1 MLPFLR
7 LGSFAL
13 ATPSPSSHLTPSS
26 GASGDPDSS
35 DAGGPVAT
43 AQALWRLGVTA
54 GRCAGTWAE
63 YRRLGLGGKRDA
75 DGGGTTDGGLVRGT
89 AEHRR
94 ARAEFDGWAARRLL
108 GLCREHGGLYQKF
121 GQFVGTINRALPK
134 VYADTLRSLQ
144 DDAEARPIAAVRRSL
159 RRSLGRPLEE
169 VFSSFDAEPVAAA
182 SLAQVHRATLRSTG
196 EVVAVKVQYPG
207 LGAQVE
213 GDLRTMRLM
222 TRFVGWLEG
231 EAFEYSW
238 IVPEFEKTVRAEL
251 NLAQEALNGARTQ
264 RLLAACLPARFEV
277 VVPKVH
283 WELTNRRVITMEF
296 IDGAAKVDDKE
307 GIAAMGL
314 DPKDVADA
322 FMHTFAH
329 MLFTV
334 GLVHCDPHPGNILVR
349 RLPKVEPKA
358 GPQAGPQVGPHGPHV
373 GHEGQDTMSA
383 STALQGG
390 GQRVH
395 GTPGAKDGEAARA
408 VLQRAVSER
417 AVPERAVPQLVLLDH
432 GMCRRL
438 GSDFRTSK
446 SLYNIQCSEICT
458 LRNEKFHTEN

>member
-1 MLPFLR
+1 MSFLR

-26 GASGDPDSS
+26 GASADPDSS
-35 DAGGPVAT
+35 DAGGAVAT

-182 SLAQVHRATLRSTG
+182 SLAQVHRATLRARG

-222 TRFVGWLEG
+222 TRFIGWLEG
-231 EAFEYSW
+231 SDFEY
-238 IVPEFEKTVRAEL
+238 
-251 NLAQEALNGARTQ
+251 
-264 RLLAACLPARFEV
+264 
-277 VVPKVH
+277 
-283 WELTNRRVITMEF
+283 
-296 IDGAAKVDDKE
+296 
-307 GIAAMGL
+307 
-314 DPKDVADA
+314 
-322 FMHTFAH
+322 
-329 MLFTV
+329 
-334 GLVHCDPHPGNILVR
+334 
-349 RLPKVEPKA
+349 
-358 GPQAGPQVGPHGPHV
+358 
-373 GHEGQDTMSA
+373 
-383 STALQGG
+383 
-390 GQRVH
+390 
-395 GTPGAKDGEAARA
+395 
-408 VLQRAVSER
+408 VL
-417 AVPERAVPQLVLLDH
+417 LVLLV
-432 GMCRRL
+432 
-438 GSDFRTSK
+438 
-446 SLYNIQCSEICT
+446 
-458 LRNEKFHTEN
+458 